1 MKQSTKTYVK
11 VIFNLLTAL
20 VILLLC
26 IFLLPRCI
34 IFFMPFIIGWIISL
48 IASPVVRFFE
58 EKLKVRRKGAS
69 VIVIVAVLAGV
80 ILIVYAVA
88 SKLVR
93 EGVNFVNELPAMWES
108 IMAEFDQVGRNLQG
122 LYNRLPADMQNTL
135 DNLGDG
141 LGEYFGSFMEGMGTP
156 TFEAVG
162 NVAKQLPDI
171 FLGVVMCVLSAYFF
185 VADKSYMSDV
195 AKKYVPDSVKYRW
208 NLIRRSFRN
217 AVGGYFKAQFKIEC
231 WVYVLLVI
239 GLLTLHVRYAF
250 LVALGIAFL
259 DFLPVFG
266 TGTVMIPWAVI
277 EILNKDY
284 KMAIGLLIIW
294 CVGQL
299 VRQMIQPKIVG
310 DSMGMDAIP
319 TLFLLFIGY
328 KAAGV
333 VGMIFAVPI
342 GIIVVN
348 LYEEGVFDTTKQSIE
363 ILVAGFN
370 KFRRIRPEDTAIV
383 EAYEREV
390 ETTYQQE
397 LQSAE
402 EQERE
407 LAEAARIKLEEPLII
422 KKIINRKNSEADSGN
437 SGHEHAGSGT
447 GKKTG
452 SK

>member
-1 MKQSTKTYVK
+1 MKQSFKTYIK
-11 VIFNLLTAL
+11 VILNLLTAL
-20 VILLLC
+20 VALLLC

-34 IFFMPFIIGWIISL
+34 IFFMPFIIGWIIAL

-58 EKLKVRRKGAS
+58 ERLKIRRKGAS
-69 VIVIVAVLAGV
+69 VIVIVAVLAAV
-80 ILIVYAVA
+80 ILLAYGIG

-93 EGVNFVNELPAMWES
+93 EGINFVNELPAMWES

-122 LYNRLPADMQNTL
+122 VYNRLPVDVQNTL
-135 DNLGDG
+135 DDIGTEMG
-141 LGEYFGSFMEGMGTP
+141 TYFGSFMEGAGTP
-156 TFEAVG
+156 TFQAVG

-171 FLGVVMCVLSAYFF
+171 FLGVVMCILSAYFF
-185 VADKSYMSDV
+185 VADKSYMSDMV
-195 AKKYVPDSVKYRW
+195 KKYVPDSIRYRC
-208 NLIRRSFRN
+208 NLIRRSLRN

-284 KMAIGLLIIW
+284 KMAVGLLIIW

-319 TLFLLFIGY
+319 TLFLLFVGY
-328 KAAGV
+328 KVAGV

-383 EAYEREV
+383 EEYEREV
-390 ETTYQQE
+390 ESTYQE
-397 LQSAE
+397 EMQSVE

-407 LAEAARIKLEEPLII
+407 LADAARIRLEEPAII
-422 KKIINRKNSEADSGN
+422 KKIINRKNGGDDAENDN
-437 SGHEHAGSGT
+437 INNR
-447 GKKTG
+447 
-452 SK
+452 